1 LPVASGSKIEKK
13 FIKDK
18 MNIVQIIPG
27 SGGSFYCGNCLRD
40 SKFVDALRKE
50 GHQVI
55 KVPMYLPLFADEHD
69 IADIPVFYGA
79 ISIYLKQLYPVFRK
93 APSWFDKL
101 LNSKPIL
108 KMAASMSGSTDAKGL
123 DEMTISMLMGEDGKQ
138 QEELGR
144 MVDWIA
150 GNCHPDIIHI
160 SNALLLGLAH
170 RIREK
175 INVPVVCSL
184 QDEDVWVDAMKPES
198 RETIWSLMHEKAA
211 DVDAFIAV
219 SHYFAGVMEKKLKLH
234 NHRIFPVYLGVD
246 PLEYPFADASGKE
259 RTIGYISRMCYD
271 NGLDIAVDA
280 FILLKKDPG
289 FGDVKLYITGGS
301 TTADSSYL
309 SRLKKHIRKAGL
321 ENDIIFHDSFEVQG
335 RKEFFSKVALGTVP
349 VRKGEAFGIY
359 LPEMMASGIPILQPA
374 LGAFPEIVELS
385 GGGRTYSPNTPGELA
400 RNWAKLLADNELLSS
415 LSHQARKGVEQHFDI
430 HVHASE
436 MVRVYELLI
445 EERKQHVAALG

>member
-1 LPVASGSKIEKK
+1 
-13 FIKDK
+13 
-18 MNIVQIIPG
+18 MNIIQIIPG

-40 SKFVDALRKE
+40 SKFVEALRKE

-55 KVPMYLPLFADEHD
+55 KVPMYLPLYADEHD

-101 LNSKPIL
+101 LNSKPVL

-123 DEMTISMLMGEDGKQ
+123 DEMTVSMLMGEWGKQ
-138 QEELGR
+138 QEELER

-150 GNCHPDIIHI
+150 GNCKPDIIHI

-175 INVPVVCSL
+175 INVPLVCSL
-184 QDEDVWVDAMKPES
+184 QDEDVWVDVMKPES
-198 RETIWSLMHEKAA
+198 RETVWSLMHEKAT

-219 SHYFAGVMEKKLKLH
+219 SHYFADVMRQKMNLH
-234 NHRIFPVYLGVD
+234 DQRIFPVYLGVD
-246 PLEYPFADASGKE
+246 PLEYPYADASLKE
-259 RTIGYISRMCYD
+259 RTIGFISRMCYE

-280 FILLKKDPG
+280 FILLKNEPG
-289 FGDVKLYITGGS
+289 FDDVKLCITGGS
-301 TTADSSYL
+301 TTADTSFL
-309 SRLKKHIRKAGL
+309 SKLKKQIRKAGF
-321 ENDIIFHDSFEVQG
+321 ENAVIFHDSFENQG

-349 VRKGEAFGIY
+349 VRNGEAFGIY

-385 GGGRTYSPNTPGELA
+385 RGGRTYSPNTPGELA
-400 RNWAKLLADNELLSS
+400 RNWAELLSDKELLSS
-415 LSHQARKGVEQHFDI
+415 LSHQARKGVEQYFDI
-430 HVHASE
+430 HVHARE
-436 MVRVYELLI
+436 MVRIYEQLI
-445 EERKQHVAALG
+445 EERKQRVAALG